1 MGDVL
6 DHDLLL
12 DLAQDHY
19 PEDGQSLDL
28 FQEDDLSLDLFQEDE
43 PSLDQ
48 FQEDEPS
55 QDLFPD
61 AILDL
66 VLYLG
71 DQNLAQLLLALSLD
85 LNLQKQSH
93 LRNDPSLDQ
102 PPLVAQSL
110 ALNLEAPVDH
120 LHKHVMRNVP
130 HQVVP
135 SLQWEMAEKR
145 VTEKSHDQDLDLD
158 HDPALRAKRDVLN
171 RVDYIF
177 NVMDGAF
184 NMGCT

>member
-1 MGDVL
+1 MG
-6 DHDLLL
+6 L

-66 VLYLG
+66 
-71 DQNLAQLLLALSLD
+71 D
-85 LNLQKQSH
+85 LQKQSH

-135 SLQWEMAEKR
+135 SPQWEMAEKR
-145 VTEKSHDQDLDLD
+145 VTEKSHDQDLDHD